1 MKTRS
6 KLLLTAAVAIPLVL
20 GGAGTAY
27 ATHFQDRA
35 LPGSTVSGTSVSGM
49 TRDEVAAAVRERAA
63 DVTVTIDTG
72 DSTRTASLVEL
83 GYEVDVDATVDEVFV
98 ANKTWSSYAKSLVAS
113 RGVDAVVDADPAQ
126 TATVV
131 AGLVGQ
137 ADKAGRDA
145 SVKLAAD
152 KKSFVV
158 TPAVAGETVAPES
171 FQDVVADAA
180 RDLSSTTATVKFV
193 EAVPVVTTAAAEKV
207 ADQANA
213 LVARKVWVSD
223 GEDEHKA
230 SRKLKASWV
239 VIPTTDGV
247 LGSPTL
253 KADKVQAWVES
264 LAKDAKVTPRDGV
277 RNVSQSGKV
286 LAVVTEAREGA
297 TVSNAPAVAQA
308 AALAV
313 TKGSD
318 YKGTFTYD
326 KTPAKWTERKVA
338 RGAEN
343 LAYPATDGEKWIDVN
358 LSRHTMTAY
367 IGAKVVYGPVKMVNG
382 SNVKPTVTGTFHVYY
397 KRELQT
403 MRGSNADGSKYETPD
418 VPWIS
423 YFHRGF
429 ALHGAPWRSSFGY
442 AGVNG
447 SHGCVN
453 LPVSV
458 AKWVYDF
465 APIGT
470 TVVSHH

>member
-35 LPGSTVSGTSVSGM
+35 LPGSTLGGASVSGM

-72 DSTRTASLVEL
+72 ETTRTATLAEL
-83 GYEVDVDATVDEVFV
+83 GYAVDVDATVDAVFV
-98 ANKTWSSYAKSLVAS
+98 ANKTWSSYAKSLVAP
-113 RGVDAVVDADPAQ
+113 RGVDAVVDTDPAQ

-158 TPAVAGETVAPES
+158 TPAVVGQTIAPES

-180 RDLSSTTATVKFV
+180 RDLSSATATVKFV

-230 SRKLKASWV
+230 SKKLKASWV
-239 VIPTTDGV
+239 SIPTTDGV

-264 LAKDAKVTPRDGV
+264 SRRTPRS
-277 RNVSQSGKV
+277 R
-286 LAVVTEAREGA
+286 
-297 TVSNAPAVAQA
+297 
-308 AALAV
+308 
-313 TKGSD
+313 
-318 YKGTFTYD
+318 
-326 KTPAKWTERKVA
+326 
-338 RGAEN
+338 
-343 LAYPATDGEKWIDVN
+343 PATGCATSASPARCWPSSPRPVRAPRSPTPPR
-358 LSRHTMTAY
+358 SRR
-367 IGAKVVYGPVKMVNG
+367 P
-382 SNVKPTVTGTFHVYY
+382 P
-397 KRELQT
+397 RW
-403 MRGSNADGSKYETPD
+403 P
-418 VPWIS
+418 
-423 YFHRGF
+423 
-429 ALHGAPWRSSFGY
+429 
-442 AGVNG
+442 
-447 SHGCVN
+447 
-453 LPVSV
+453 
-458 AKWVYDF
+458 
-465 APIGT
+465 
-470 TVVSHH
+470 